1 MSGVEHP
8 DPGDLELRWRSLVRP
23 HGDRLSA
30 ERVRD
35 WAGGPVLVAI
45 GSTGARHLLVRLGDE
60 PAQLQLPSPVA
71 GLHLNV
77 RRLHPTGDPDSLWVD
92 LSPSDPSGERP
103 FFGLAADIVAELPLA
118 GPPDPAYVFLVLDRW
133 RRFWAG
139 TRGGLSREEQ
149 LGLLG
154 ELWLMLEWL
163 PRLSLPALNAWVG
176 PLRGRHDFVTP
187 ALSIEV
193 KTAGAATGPVVHRI
207 TRLDQLDEPGTGE
220 LQLLSLRAVSDP
232 LGPDSLD
239 ALLERARGAAESS
252 GAACSALLDQ
262 RLRAVGVTLQ
272 DAGRYAEPLRVVQQE
287 LFRVSNGFPRLT
299 SSTFGSGLPAGV
311 SDVTYSLDTSACRP
325 WLITSEPAPGHM
337 GALSL

>member
-1 MSGVEHP
+1 
-8 DPGDLELRWRSLVRP
+8 
-23 HGDRLSA
+23 
-30 ERVRD
+30 
-35 WAGGPVLVAI
+35 
-45 GSTGARHLLVRLGDE
+45 
-60 PAQLQLPSPVA
+60 
-71 GLHLNV
+71 
-77 RRLHPTGDPDSLWVD
+77 
-92 LSPSDPSGERP
+92 
-103 FFGLAADIVAELPLA
+103 LAADIVAELPLA
-118 GPPDPAYVFLVLDRW
+118 GSPDPAYVFLVLDRW

-139 TRGGLSREEQ
+139 TRQGLTREEQ

-163 PRLSLPALNAWVG
+163 RRLSLPALNAWVG

-220 LQLLSLRAVSDP
+220 LRLLSLRAVSDP

-239 ALLERARGAAESS
+239 ALL
-252 GAACSALLDQ
+252 DH
-262 RLRAVGVTLQ
+262 RLRAVGVTPQ